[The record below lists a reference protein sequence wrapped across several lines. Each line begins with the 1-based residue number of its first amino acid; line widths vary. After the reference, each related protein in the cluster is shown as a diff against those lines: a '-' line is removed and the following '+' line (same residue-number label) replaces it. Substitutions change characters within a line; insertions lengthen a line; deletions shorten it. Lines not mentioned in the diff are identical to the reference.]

1 MSQVV
6 LKKCYQNFK
15 IKELLLQS
23 LEELGGINKFI
34 STEDS
39 VLIKPNFVGDQ
50 PASRGATTSLE
61 IVRALCEIALDYGAT
76 EVYIAES
83 PATCYTTKEI
93 IKKLKILDIL
103 KGIEDKVTFIN
114 LNEEENVEIE
124 AKDNIFFKKIPV
136 PKILTRVDRIW
147 NVPKAKVHYVDRITC
162 AIKNYVA
169 FLPNEFRLKVHQTRL
184 SHIVASL
191 HKMFPETLVITDALV
206 VGEGEGPLNV
216 RPVNFGYIVA
226 ADDPV
231 ANDVVVGK
239 LLGFDPEE
247 LEYTINAYNIGVG
260 EANLEKII
268 LHGTTIE
275 KIEEIKIHA
284 KRPVMG
290 IVGRYKPFNI
300 ILGGACSGCLTW
312 FKGTLEGWILDGSMK
327 KLEKSGV
334 RATVMI
340 GFNAEDERFEE
351 HLKEGPYFVIGD
363 CAPEK
368 YKNDPRVV
376 EVRGCCPGHEIP
388 NALSQLLPKDNK
400 EVES

>member
-6 LKKCYQNFK
+6 LKKYSQHLETK
-15 IKELLLQS
+15 GLLLQS
-23 LEELGGINKFI
+23 LEELGGINRFV
-34 STEDS
+34 SSGDS

-50 PASRGATTSLE
+50 PASRGATTSPE

-83 PATCYTTKEI
+83 PATCFTMEEI
-93 IKKLKILDIL
+93 AEKLSISDIL
-103 KGIEDKVTFIN
+103 KDLKDKVTFIN
-114 LNEEENVEIE
+114 LNEEENVEVE
-124 AKDNIFFKKIPV
+124 AKGNMFFKKIPV
-136 PKILTRVDRIW
+136 PRILTKIDRIW
-147 NVPKAKVHYVDRITC
+147 SVPKAKVHYVDRITC

-184 SHIVASL
+184 SHVVASL
-191 HKMFPETLVITDALV
+191 HKMFPETLIVTDAVV

-216 RPVNFGYIVA
+216 VPINFGYIIV

-231 ANDVVVGK
+231 ANDIVVGK
-239 LLGFDPEE
+239 LLDFDPEE
-247 LEYTINAYNIGVG
+247 LEYPINAYNIGVG

-268 LHGTTIE
+268 LHGTTIDQ
-275 KIEEIKIHA
+275 IEEIKIHA

-300 ILGGACSGCLTW
+300 VLGGACSGCLTW
-312 FKGTLEGWILDGSMK
+312 FKGTLEGWILDGTMK
-327 KLEKSGV
+327 KLEESGA

-376 EVRGCCPGHEIP
+376 KVKGCCPGHEIP

-400 EVES
+400 EVGG